1 MVDCVLGA
9 RGWWTEGIF
18 YDGLCQVPGV
28 GEQEG
33 CGAAGAGQ
41 LLQQRA
47 GQPQG
52 AKDKGNNVVHMLAN
66 MWNESQIDGKYTRDA
81 FRLFPIPR
89 TGIVRLQ
96 CIFTQTEITSR
107 IISVINL
114 QGEIFL
120 FCIKRRCGMLFFLKV
135 KQGNITTKE
144 PNLQK
149 MYILLSRW

>member
-1 MVDCVLGA
+1 M
-9 RGWWTEGIF
+9 
-18 YDGLCQVPGV
+18 PGV

-33 CGAAGAGQ
+33 RGAAGAGQ

-66 MWNESQIDGKYTRDA
+66 MWNELQIDGKYTRDA
-81 FRLFPIPR
+81 FR
-89 TGIVRLQ
+89 TVIVRLQ

-114 QGEIFL
+114 QGEICYFA
-120 FCIKRRCGMLFFLKV
+120 
-135 KQGNITTKE
+135 
-144 PNLQK
+144 
-149 MYILLSRW
+149 